1 MHIDEETCE
10 WLDLPSPLEMY
21 KHHAAL
27 LEDEI
32 AVLHLQLRK
41 ARDNVRGLV
50 QMNDEL
56 ATGKAIAEAALKKAL
71 ADAGRLNQE
80 TSEMGRRIN
89 ASIPPAKATY
99 CSASLPPQ
107 TDTGSAL
114 TLSSLKVS
122 LML

>member
-1 MHIDEETCE
+1 MNIDEDTCE
-10 WLDLPSPLEMY
+10 WLGCATPLEMY
-21 KHHAAL
+21 KHQCSL

-56 ATGKAIAEAALKKAL
+56 ATGKAIAETALKKAL
-71 ADAGRLNQE
+71 ADTGRLNQE

-89 ASIPPAKATY
+89 GLMAVVEQRDYLFRENQRLLLELKALEGP
-99 CSASLPPQ
+99 SA
-107 TDTGSAL
+107 
-114 TLSSLKVS
+114 
-122 LML
+122 

>member
-1 MHIDEETCE
+1 MHIDEDTCE

-32 AVLHLQLRK
+32 AALHLQLRK

-56 ATGKAIAEAALKKAL
+56 ATGKAVAEMALKKAL

-89 ASIPPAKATY
+89 GLMGVVEQRDHLFRENQRLLMQRSRT
-99 CSASLPPQ
+99 S
-107 TDTGSAL
+107 TDTQ
-114 TLSSLKVS
+114 
-122 LML
+122 

>member
-56 ATGKAIAEAALKKAL
+56 ATGKAIAETELKKAL

-89 ASIPPAKATY
+89 GLMAVVEQRDHLFRENQQLLMERNQAR
-99 CSASLPPQ
+99 
-107 TDTGSAL
+107 
-114 TLSSLKVS
+114 SS
-122 LML
+122 